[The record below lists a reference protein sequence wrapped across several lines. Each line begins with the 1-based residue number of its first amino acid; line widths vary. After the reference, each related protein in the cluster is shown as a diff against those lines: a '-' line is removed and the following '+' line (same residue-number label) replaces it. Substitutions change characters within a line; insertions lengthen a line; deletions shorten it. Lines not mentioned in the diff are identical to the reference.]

1 MTNRTE
7 ARTEKK
13 HIFLWDEASEAD
25 YLPPEQEATAEDI
38 DALQALQDDPNQ
50 ALYERLMACELATA

>member
-1 MTNRTE
+1 MTNRSE
-7 ARTEKK
+7 K
-13 HIFLWDEASEAD
+13 HIFLWDDTAEED
-25 YLPPEQEATAEDI
+25 ILPPEQEATAEDI